1 VRRAWAG
8 VAQNVFVTA
17 QLDYSLAGA
26 ERDVGAAVPA
36 TPHASAGRAQF
47 ELGNAAIRM
56 NTHK

>member
-1 VRRAWAG
+1 MRRAWAG

-26 ERDVGAAVPA
+26 GRDAGAA
-36 TPHASAGRAQF
+36 PHASAWRAQF
-47 ELGNAAIRM
+47 ELGNVAIRM